1 MFKKLYNFY
10 VSYEGLFKFCL
21 ILISVAFVLC
31 LIVTEFDKYIN
42 REIDIIEKTKDYTI
56 FSSCKKIN
64 DKYYCWED

>member
-10 VSYEGLFKFCL
+10 VSYEELINFCL
-21 ILISVAFVLC
+21 ILIFVSFLLC
-31 LIVTEFDKYIN
+31 LIVSEFDKYVN

-64 DKYYCWED
+64 NKYYCWED